1 MKIFFKFLK
10 ISGLILVCLIVVT
23 VIGGF
28 IFLKTFDI
36 KKYKPQI
43 VTMANKVLVRTV
55 DFNDIELKVSLK
67 EGIRFHLTG
76 LTVSD
81 DPEFGQDPFA
91 KVEELS
97 VGLDILSFVNARR
110 ISVPNIYVKSPEI
123 TVIRNPVGI
132 LNVQTIGATSK
143 TDVSANQGAP
153 STAALPA
160 VFINSLRIE
169 GARLNFIEQSVSPN
183 FEASVSQLDVKV
195 DHFSLTGPFNFA
207 LEAAVLSPQ
216 RNLMIDGSAVLNL
229 LAKEVRLSNVRIA
242 TDLGQ
247 FPLTELRRLPML
259 KGVPLPEVLEGK
271 YSALIRE
278 CVLSEQGMKD
288 LTLDSQLESGKVM
301 IREVAPGISI
311 DVSQIGLSVNGFSLG
326 KPFDFTLKAAYMS
339 PAPNI
344 DLKGT
349 VAYDV
354 TTQSVQLSGL
364 AFNTDLS
371 AWPLAA
377 IKAQTAPLKDV
388 PLPEKLAG
396 QLQIMVQN
404 LSAGP
409 NGLGDLK
416 LNATL
421 KEGTVSLKEAAP
433 GISFDA
439 KKIDLALDDFSLNGP
454 FTIALTMAY
463 LNDMP
468 DVDLNGIVS
477 YDMKTQAVSLKD
489 LKVAL
494 DLDLLSL
501 QELRSSMAPLKDV
514 PMPQVLGG
522 KLDIT
527 FKNFEAGPQGVKS
540 VLLDASIK
548 NGKIEMKDAAPG
560 VSVKASRIDM
570 DVQNFSLT
578 APFNYKIQ
586 MAYLSDVPNISSSG
600 QLSYNMQAN
609 DIRLIDGAL
618 GLNLAKFDLVELKSS
633 VASLATVPFPENL
646 SGDVNIAVKELTASP
661 KGLGKMDLDFNWDK
675 GAVSLKEIA
684 PGISIAVSHIG
695 LELKN
700 VSLDGPIAFRLNA
713 AYLSDQPNIDLAGK
727 ARIDMA
733 QSSVQLVNTVFKTD
747 LGLLSMDKL
756 RLSMASLKD
765 ASLPQTI
772 KGLLNVN
779 VDEVTA
785 GSKGLLSL
793 KTNGE
798 LTSAS
803 VKLKELTL
811 PVDIAQMNFQAD
823 GTNAKLDDI
832 NISLGKGKITAK
844 AAIDQYL
851 TKPLVNSEVTIEGL
865 DLAEILEQKDA
876 PVKAEGLLYAKLKVQ
891 GDPSNLQSLI
901 GDGTFD
907 VKDAKLRDLNVLKA
921 VFDNIKLPLVTNL
934 SGLVMGA
941 LPEEYRKQFEKP
953 DTDFKT
959 VQWTMNVSEGL
970 IHLKPIDIQ
979 SETFSFVGKGD
990 VGFDQAY
997 SIDGVFNLSK
1007 SLSDLLVKD
1016 VREPFAYLVDESD
1029 LISFPVYVIGKG
1041 AEPPK
1046 FRVDAVLKDVAKNA
1060 LRNTVKQEAGKLFNK
1075 YLGVENPVTDAN
1087 SPVEGTKAGDTSVL
1101 ANVSAPEESSAQEAS
1116 PQDQLIDGILGTIF
1130 K

>member
-1 MKIFFKFLK
+1 MNNLFKFLK
-10 ISGLILVCLIVVT
+10 IFGIVLVCLIVVT
-23 VIGGF
+23 VIGGL

-43 VTMANKVLVRTV
+43 VTAANKALGRTV
-55 DFNDIELKVSLK
+55 DFNDVELKVSLK

-81 DPEFGQDPFA
+81 DPQFGQGPFA

-97 VGLDILSFVNARR
+97 VGLDVLSFINARR

-123 TVIRNPVGI
+123 TVIRNAAGV
-132 LNVQTIGATSK
+132 LNVQTIGAASK
-143 TDVSANQGAP
+143 AGSSANQGAP

-169 GARLNFIEQSVSPN
+169 GARLNFIEQSISPN
-183 FEASVSQLDVKV
+183 FEGSVSQLDVIV

-216 RNLMIDGSAVLNL
+216 RNLKIDGSADLNL

-247 FPLTELRRLPML
+247 FPLAELRRLPML

-278 CVLSEQGMKD
+278 CVLSEQGMRD

-301 IREVAPGISI
+301 IKEVVPGISI
-311 DVSQIGLSVNGFSLG
+311 DMSQIGLSVNAFSLG
-326 KPFDFTLKAAYMS
+326 KPFDFALTAAYMS
-339 PAPNI
+339 PTPNI

-354 TTQSVQLSGL
+354 TTQAVQLSGL
-364 AFNTDLS
+364 VFSTDLS
-371 AWPLAA
+371 LWPLAT

-388 PLPEKLAG
+388 PLPENLAG
-396 QLQIMVQN
+396 QLQVMVQN

-409 NGLGDLK
+409 KGLGDLK
-416 LNATL
+416 LDATL
-421 KEGTVSLKEAAP
+421 KEGTVSLKEVAP
-433 GISFDA
+433 GISFEA
-439 KKIDLALDDFSLNGP
+439 TKIDLALKDFSLNGP

-468 DVDLNGIVS
+468 DVDLKGIVS

-494 DLDLLSL
+494 DLDRLSL
-501 QELRSSMAPLKDV
+501 QDLKSSMAPLKDV
-514 PMPQVLGG
+514 PMPQILGG
-522 KLDIT
+522 KL
-527 FKNFEAGPQGVKS
+527 EATIKDLQAGSQGLKS
-540 VLLDASIK
+540 VLIDARLID
-548 NGKIEMKDAAPG
+548 GRVEMKEAAPG
-560 VSVKASRIDM
+560 VSFKASRIDM

-578 APFNYKIQ
+578 APFNYKVQ
-586 MAYLSDVPNISSSG
+586 LAYLSDVPNISSSG
-600 QLSYNMQAN
+600 QLSYNMQTN

-618 GLNLAKFDLVELKSS
+618 GLNLAKFDLLQLKSS
-633 VASLATVPFPENL
+633 VASLATVPFPETL
-646 SGDVNIAVKELTASP
+646 SGDMRIAVKELTASP
-661 KGLGKMDLDFNWDK
+661 KGLGKMDLDVHWDK
-675 GAVSLKEIA
+675 GAVSLKDIA
-684 PGISIAVSHIG
+684 PGISIAASDIG

-713 AYLSDQPNIDLAGK
+713 AYLSDQPNIDLTGT
-727 ARIDMA
+727 ARIDMP
-733 QSSVQLVNTVFKTD
+733 QSLIQLNSTVFKTD

-756 RLSMASLKD
+756 RSSMSSLKE
-765 ASLPQTI
+765 AALPQTL
-772 KGLLNVN
+772 KGLLSVN
-779 VDEVTA
+779 VDELTA
-785 GSKGLLSL
+785 GPKGLVSL

-811 PVDIAQMNFQAD
+811 PVDIAQVKFQAD

-832 NISLGKGKITAK
+832 NVSLGKGKVSAK

-865 DLAEILEQKDA
+865 DMAEILEQKEA
-876 PVKAEGLLYAKLKVQ
+876 PVKAEGLIYAKLKVQ
-891 GDPSNLQSLI
+891 GDPSNLNSLV
-901 GDGTFD
+901 GDGVFD

-921 VFDNIKLPLVTNL
+921 VFDNIKLPLVPNL
-934 SGLVMGA
+934 SAMVMGA
-941 LPEEYRKQFEKP
+941 LPEEYQKQFKKP

-959 VQWTMNVSEGL
+959 VQFTAVFTDGM
-970 IHLKPIDIQ
+970 IHLEPIDVQ
-979 SETFSFVGKGD
+979 SEVFSFMGKGT
-990 VGFDQAY
+990 VGFDQVY
-997 SIDGVFNLSK
+997 SINSDFKLSK
-1007 SLSDLLVKD
+1007 DLSDSLVKD
-1016 VREPFAYLVDESD
+1016 VREPFAYLVDETG
-1029 LISFPVYVIGKG
+1029 LISFPVIVKGKG
-1041 AEPPK
+1041 AQQPIFE
-1046 FRVDAVLKDVAKNA
+1046 VLAMMKDMAQNA
-1060 LRNTVKQEAGKLFNK
+1060 LRNTVKQEAGKLLNK
-1075 YLGVENPVTDAN
+1075 YLKVETPATETA
-1087 SPVEGTKAGDTSVL
+1087 SPVEKTQTGDT
-1101 ANVSAPEESSAQEAS
+1101 AAPEGTS
-1116 PQDQLIDGILGTIF
+1116 PQETSPQEQLIDGILGTIF